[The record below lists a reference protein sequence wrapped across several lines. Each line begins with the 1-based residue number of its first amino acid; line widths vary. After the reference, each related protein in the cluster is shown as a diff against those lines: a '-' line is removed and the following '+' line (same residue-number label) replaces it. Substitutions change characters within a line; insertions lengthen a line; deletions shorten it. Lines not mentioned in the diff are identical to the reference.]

1 VILLVCARQFGRQ
14 STSLQEFLFKS
25 SKSALSRQCQLKG
38 EFNVQRFS
46 LLVLTATLSFVT
58 VTPSMAQTSPTPVSP
73 VPNACSRFTAGG
85 VIHNP
90 PALYS
95 VDGVL
100 NVRFSYQTTTDSV
113 GRQLFCFMTPDGLEN
128 PTLHVNPGD
137 TLNITVTNNTP
148 FNDRAPGESDEDF
161 KAPTCGDTTF
171 ESTIVAPVTSP
182 PPAAFGMTAG
192 SMNIHYHGTNTSPAC
207 HEDNVTKTLINPSI
221 NPGHPAST
229 FQYNVHFPTNE
240 PPGLYWYH
248 PHVHMLAEAAVY
260 GGASGALIVD
270 GIQNVYPVV
279 GGLSERVIVIR
290 DLPFK
295 SPALSQTCCTNT
307 VDGQVPQRDLSVNFV
322 PLDTTATFDSSAN
335 LIGVN
340 YTPGVLY
347 MRPGEQQLWRVC
359 NCNSDAPMDLQVR
372 FDGRPQT
379 IQIVGI
385 DAVPVNSQDQNPAG
399 PLIAVQN
406 FRLPPASRV
415 EFLVNAPPPGVKLAQ
430 LVTQFIFSGPLGD
443 TLPTRPLLTMQL
455 ANDDTETYD
464 NMISPSTGVSTTH
477 QRFGAISSETPTLT
491 RTVFFEEVEDG
502 SAFFINASGC
512 VTASG
517 AQCPTQPYTLDTPFD
532 NNNAP
537 AIITTQGT
545 VEKWIVQNHA
555 RENHELHQHQIHFK
569 VLSQDNFDK
578 NCTTLPTGKYCSQPA
593 PAISNQ
599 FLDMIEVPF
608 CGGAPAGLD
617 KNGNVTNP
625 PSPPAC
631 VDANGNPS
639 PAYPQVTL
647 LMDFRGPVVGDFV
660 FHCHILGH
668 EDLGMMA
675 IERVK

>member
-1 VILLVCARQFGRQ
+1 
-14 STSLQEFLFKS
+14 
-25 SKSALSRQCQLKG
+25 
-38 EFNVQRFS
+38 VQRFS
-46 LLVLTATLSFVT
+46 LLVLTVTLSFVA
-58 VTPSMAQTSPTPVSP
+58 VGSSAAQTTAIQQVPPTASTTITSPTPVSP
-73 VPNACSRFTAGG
+73 VANACSRFTAGS
-85 VIHNP
+85 VIQNP

-95 VDGVL
+95 EGGVL
-100 NVRFSYQTTTDSV
+100 NVRFSYQTTTDTV
-113 GRQLFCFMTPDGLEN
+113 GRQLFCFMTPEGLEN

-148 FNDRAPGESDEDF
+148 FNDMAANENDEGF
-161 KAPTCGDTTF
+161 HPPNCGDTTF
-171 ESTIVAPVTSP
+171 ESTLVAPVTSP

-192 SMNIHYHGTNTSPAC
+192 SMNIHYHGTNTSPQC
-207 HEDNVTKTLINPSI
+207 HEDNVVKTLINPSI
-221 NPGHPAST
+221 QPGAPAST
-229 FQYNVHFPTNE
+229 FQYSVHFPTDE

-260 GGASGALIVD
+260 GGASGALVVD
-270 GIQNVYPVV
+270 GIENVYPVV
-279 GGLSERVIVIR
+279 GGLSQRVIVIR

-307 VDGQVPQRDLSVNFV
+307 VDNQVPQRDLSVNFV
-322 PLDTTATFDSSAN
+322 PLDTTATFDINGNPS
-335 LIGVN
+335 VN
-340 YTPGVLY
+340 YTPAVIY
-347 MRPGEQQLWRVC
+347 MRSGEQQFWRVC
-359 NCNSDAPMDLQVR
+359 NCNSDAPLDLQVR

-379 IQIVGI
+379 IQIVEI
-385 DAVPVNSQDQNPAG
+385 DAVPVNSQDENPAG
-399 PLIAVQN
+399 PLIKVQN
-406 FRLPPASRV
+406 FRIPPASRV
-415 EFLVNAPPPGVKLAQ
+415 EFIVNAPPSGVKLAQ
-430 LVTQFIFSGPLGD
+430 LVTKFIYSGPLGD
-443 TLPTRPLLTMQL
+443 TLPTRPLLTMKL
-455 ANDDTETYD
+455 VSDDTAMAD
-464 NMISPSTGVSTTH
+464 NMIPASTHVSTTH
-477 QRFGAISSETPTLT
+477 QRFGAISSVTPTLT

-502 SAFFINASGC
+502 SQFFINASGC

-517 AQCPTQPYTLDTPFD
+517 AQCPIQPYKIDTPFD

-569 VLSQDNFDK
+569 VLSQDYFEV
-578 NCTTLPTGKYCSQPA
+578 NCATLPPPIGQYCSQPA
-593 PAISNQ
+593 PAIDKQ
-599 FLDMIEVPF
+599 FLDMIEIPF
-608 CGGAPAGLD
+608 CGGAAAGLD
-617 KNGNVTNP
+617 KNGAATNP

-675 IERVK
+675 IEHVNAKDQ